1 MNNITIVDHSKFNN
15 ELEVNIGNN
24 LKDFDICPTYNNGS
38 VLKVLSKKNKKVYAI
53 KKINIKNNSNIK
65 NQLNE
70 LITISHPHLIK
81 YYNYFE
87 DNNNLYIILEYLNNN
102 IKTLVDSNK
111 IFDRPI
117 KEEIVWNIFLQ
128 TSQALSYIHSK
139 NIIHKNITSSNILL
153 NDNLLIKI
161 SNFELSERINDK
173 IYTKIDD
180 ILALGKVFYEICN
193 FHPITEN
200 KQNEKY
206 YSKEIF
212 DIINILLNKNKLEKN
227 KITSEFIYNEIKVL
241 YSKKY
246 IKISYIESI
255 LSGMSSFST
264 LSKHLIENKNLNQ
277 NNTPISFEYL
287 KYLTAINL
295 KNNLDKLTCINNFR
309 EILINEKLNN
319 QNNEQMFPKFFLI
332 FFIENLIKESNKID
346 YTINNTNEH
355 YIFSNSN
362 TEKMDKVEM
371 LIKFINE
378 YKKIINSFVADM
390 FLGLFLIE
398 NSCQTCNIKTYS
410 FNNFYF
416 INFDIDLI
424 AKKEKTIDLKEYNI
438 TNAFNFYNNFQK
450 FTNIYCDYC
459 LDIKRHIVTR
469 KFYCMPMNLI
479 IYVNRGIRNN
489 IKTKIIFEENIN
501 LESFVEYLSS
511 PKQFRLA
518 GVILKNKNEQKEENY
533 YYLCKLNDNV
543 NWVIWKNGE
552 YSEIKER
559 ITDIN
564 GEVILLFYN
573 LKEN

>member
-38 VLKVLSKKNKKVYAI
+38 VLKVLSKKNKKVYAL

-87 DNNNLYIILEYLNNN
+87 DNKNLYIILEYLNNN
-102 IKTLVDSNK
+102 IKTLIDSNK

-161 SNFELSERINDK
+161 SNFELPERINDK

-212 DIINILLNKNKLEKN
+212 DIINILLNKNKQEKN

-246 IKISYIESI
+246 IKIFYIESI

-295 KNNLDKLTCINNFR
+295 KNNLDKVTCINNFR

-332 FFIENLIKESNKID
+332 FLIENLIKESNKID

-424 AKKEKTIDLKEYNI
+424 AKKEKTIDLKEYYI
-438 TNAFNFYNNFQK
+438 TKAFNFYNNFQK

-459 LDIKRHIVTR
+459 MDIKRHIVIR

-533 YYLCKLNDNV
+533 YYLCKLNDNI